1 MSVESNRLG
10 QETSPYL
17 LQHQHNPVHWQ
28 AWSAETLALA
38 KRSGRPVLLS
48 VGYAACHWCHV
59 MAHEFFEN
67 AEIAAL
73 MNEYFVN
80 VKVDRE
86 ERPDI
91 DYLYQQA
98 LMMMGR
104 RGGWPLTMFLTPDGQ
119 PFWGGT
125 YFPPF
130 AQGGRPGFAE
140 VLRTIAEL
148 WRNRANAI
156 EHNVKELGAGLASL
170 SEPTPGE
177 PISSDLVEAI
187 REQLEQR
194 LDRVDGGFGAAP
206 KFPQATSL
214 DFLWRAW
221 KRTGRDSLRQGVLL
235 TLDHISQ
242 GGVYD
247 HLGGGFARYSTDDR
261 WLVPHFE
268 KMLYDNA
275 QLIELLTEVWQDE
288 RRELYRLRVTE
299 TIQWITR
306 EMRAPGGGFASSLD
320 ADSEG
325 EEGKF
330 YAWSEAEIREALGVR
345 APFFERAYGVDR
357 EGNWEHGKSVLNRL
371 GSIELLDE
379 ETEGALARDRAVLF
393 SLREGRVRPG
403 CDDKVLADWNGLT
416 IAAIAKAACVFE
428 RLDWLDVAIEAFDF
442 VKGAMTTDDGRLLHS
457 WREGRARHLAVLDDY
472 AAMCRAAL
480 ALHEATGAPSYLEC
494 GRRWLEQ
501 VEIHYRDRNGG
512 YFFTADDAEALIA
525 RAKIAEDSALPSGN
539 GMMLQVL
546 AQLYHL
552 TGESLYRERAEGI
565 ANAFSGTIRQR
576 ASWIFVVAE
585 RHGGAARGHA
595 DRGDRRGGRRRY
607 GGAEESDLRRQP
619 ARAGFERHCA
629 GNGASSRASSFR
641 QNFARPSSHGLRLP
655 GRGLLAANRQ
665 SRGAGGGPARGVT
678 HFRRS
683 ARARLSTPPY
693 RSPARAARPAVL
705 RSACNIAR
713 VRRSPPPTRNLAS
726 FRKHE
731 TRRKLIPIAR
741 GYQGG
746 ECSRRSIE
754 HC

>member
-1 MSVESNRLG
+1 MSVESNRLS

-59 MAHEFFEN
+59 MAHESFEN
-67 AEIAAL
+67 AEIATL

-86 ERPDI
+86 ERPDV
-91 DYLYQQA
+91 DHLYQQA

-104 RGGWPLTMFLTPDGQ
+104 RGGWPLTMFLTPDGP

-125 YFPPF
+125 YFPPI
-130 AQGGRPGFAE
+130 ARGGRPGFAE
-140 VLRTIAEL
+140 VLQTIAEL

-170 SEPTPGE
+170 SETTPGE

-187 REQLEQR
+187 RKQLEQR

-379 ETEGALARDRAVLF
+379 ETEGPLARDRAVLF
-393 SLREGRVRPG
+393 SLREGRVRPE

-416 IAAIAKAACVFE
+416 IAAIAKASCVFE
-428 RLDWLDVAIEAFDF
+428 RQDWLDVAIEAFHF
-442 VKGAMTTDDGRLLHS
+442 VQSAMMTDDGRLLHS

-480 ALHEATGAPSYLEC
+480 ALHEATCAPSYLEC

-552 TGESLYRERAEGI
+552 TGESLYKERAEKI
-565 ANAFSGTIRQR
+565 AHAFSGTIRQR
-576 ASWIFVVAE
+576 VLGFSSLLNGMETLREAMQIVVIGEAD
-585 RHGGAARGHA
+585 AADTAALKRVI
-595 DRGDRRGGRRRY
+595 Y
-607 GGAEESDLRRQP
+607 GV
-619 ARAGFERHCA
+619 
-629 GNGASSRASSFR
+629 SR
-641 QNFARPSSHGLRLP
+641 P
-655 GRGLLAANRQ
+655 GRVLNVIAPGTALPRAHPAFGKTLLDHRATAYVCRGAICSLPIVNPEALAA
-665 SRGAGGGPARGVT
+665 A
-678 HFRRS
+678 
-683 ARARLSTPPY
+683 
-693 RSPARAARPAVL
+693 L
-705 RSACNIAR
+705 REA
-713 VRRSPPPTRNLAS
+713 
-726 FRKHE
+726 
-731 TRRKLIPIAR
+731 
-741 GYQGG
+741 
-746 ECSRRSIE
+746 
-754 HC
+754 

>member
-28 AWSAETLALA
+28 AWSTETLALA
-38 KRSGRPVLLS
+38 KQTGRPVLLS

-59 MAHEFFEN
+59 MAHESFEN
-67 AEIAAL
+67 DEIAAL

-86 ERPDI
+86 ERPDV
-91 DYLYQQA
+91 DHLYQQA

-130 AQGGRPGFAE
+130 ARGGRPGFAE

-170 SEPTPGE
+170 SETTPGE

-187 REQLEQR
+187 SEQLEQR

-330 YAWSEAEIREALGVR
+330 YAWSEAEIRQALGVR
-345 APFFERAYGVDR
+345 APFFERVYGVDCR
-357 EGNWEHGKSVLNRL
+357 GNWERGKSVLNRL

-379 ETEGALARDRAVLF
+379 ETEAALARDRAVLF

-416 IAAIAKAACVFE
+416 IAAIAKASCVFE
-428 RLDWLDVAIEAFDF
+428 RQDWLHVAIEAFHF
-442 VKGAMTTDDGRLLHS
+442 VRSAMMTDDGRLLHS

-472 AAMCRAAL
+472 AAMCRAAS
-480 ALHEATGAPSYLEC
+480 ALHEATGAASYLEC

-525 RAKIAEDSALPSGN
+525 RAKIAQDSALPSGN

-552 TGESLYRERAEGI
+552 TGESVYWERTEGI

-576 ASWIFVVAE
+576 LLGFSSLLNGMEALREAIQIVVIGEAD
-585 RHGGAARGHA
+585 AADTAALKRVIYGVSRPGRVLNVIAPGTALPRGHPA
-595 DRGDRRGGRRRY
+595 FGKTLLDHRATAYVCRG
-607 GGAEESDLRRQP
+607 AVCS
-619 ARAGFERHCA
+619 
-629 GNGASSRASSFR
+629 
-641 QNFARPSSHGLRLP
+641 LP
-655 GRGLLAANRQ
+655 IVSPEALAA
-665 SRGAGGGPARGVT
+665 AL
-678 HFRRS
+678 
-683 ARARLSTPPY
+683 RA
-693 RSPARAARPAVL
+693 
-705 RSACNIAR
+705 
-713 VRRSPPPTRNLAS
+713 
-726 FRKHE
+726 
-731 TRRKLIPIAR
+731 
-741 GYQGG
+741 
-746 ECSRRSIE
+746 
-754 HC
+754 

>member
-1 MSVESNRLG
+1 MSVENNRLG

-59 MAHEFFEN
+59 MAHESFEN

-130 AQGGRPGFAE
+130 ARGGRLGFAE
-140 VLRTIAEL
+140 VLQTIAEL

-170 SEPTPGE
+170 SETTPGE

-187 REQLEQR
+187 RKQLEQR

-206 KFPQATSL
+206 KFPQVTSL

-306 EMRAPGGGFASSLD
+306 EMRVPGGGFASSLD

-345 APFFERAYGVDR
+345 APFFERAYGVNR

-371 GSIELLDE
+371 ESIELLDE
-379 ETEGALARDRAVLF
+379 ETEAALARDRAVLF

-416 IAAIAKAACVFE
+416 IAAIAKASCVFE
-428 RLDWLDVAIEAFDF
+428 RQDWLDVAIEAFHF
-442 VKGAMTTDDGRLLHS
+442 VQSAMMTDDGRLLHS

-552 TGESLYRERAEGI
+552 TGESLYKERAEKI
-565 ANAFSGTIRQR
+565 AHAFSGTIRQR
-576 ASWIFVVAE
+576 VLGFSSLLNGMEALREAMQIVVIGEAD
-585 RHGGAARGHA
+585 AADTAALKRVI
-595 DRGDRRGGRRRY
+595 Y
-607 GGAEESDLRRQP
+607 GV
-619 ARAGFERHCA
+619 
-629 GNGASSRASSFR
+629 SR
-641 QNFARPSSHGLRLP
+641 P
-655 GRGLLAANRQ
+655 GRVLNVIAPGTALPRAHPAFGKTLLDHRATAYVCRGAICSLPIVNPEALAA
-665 SRGAGGGPARGVT
+665 A
-678 HFRRS
+678 
-683 ARARLSTPPY
+683 
-693 RSPARAARPAVL
+693 L
-705 RSACNIAR
+705 REA
-713 VRRSPPPTRNLAS
+713 
-726 FRKHE
+726 
-731 TRRKLIPIAR
+731 
-741 GYQGG
+741 
-746 ECSRRSIE
+746 
-754 HC
+754 

>member
-38 KRSGRPVLLS
+38 KQTGKPILLS
-48 VGYAACHWCHV
+48 SGYAACHWCHV
-59 MAHEFFEN
+59 MAHESFEDP
-67 AEIAAL
+67 EIAAL
-73 MNEYFVN
+73 MNEFFIN

-86 ERPDI
+86 ERPDV

-98 LMMMGR
+98 LMMMGQ
-104 RGGWPLTMFLTPDGQ
+104 RGGWPLTMFLTPEGQ

-125 YFPPF
+125 YFPPS

-140 VLRTIAEL
+140 LLKTIAEL
-148 WRNRANAI
+148 WRTRANAI
-156 EHNVKELGAGLASL
+156 EHNVAELSAGLASL
-170 SEPTPGE
+170 SETTPGE
-177 PISSDLVEAI
+177 PVSPDLVESICA
-187 REQLEQR
+187 QLEQR
-194 LDRVDGGFGAAP
+194 LDHVDGGFGSAP

-221 KRTGRDSLRQGVLL
+221 KRTGRDSLRQAVVL

-247 HLGGGFARYSTDDR
+247 HLGGGFARYSTDNR

-299 TIQWITR
+299 TIEWVTR

-330 YAWSEAEIREALGVR
+330 YSWSQTEIGEALGAR
-345 APFFERAYGVDR
+345 APFFERAYGVSR

-379 ETEGALARDRAVLF
+379 ETEAALARDRAALLSV
-393 SLREGRVRPG
+393 RERRVRPG

-428 RLDWLDVAIEAFDF
+428 RRDWLDIAIEAFDF

-457 WREGRARHLAVLDDY
+457 WRCGRPRHMAVLDDY
-472 AAMCRAAL
+472 GAMCRAAL
-480 ALHEATGAPSYLEC
+480 ALYEATGAPSYLEC
-494 GRRWLEQ
+494 ARRWLEH
-501 VEIHYRDRNGG
+501 VEHHYRDRNGA
-512 YFFTADDAEALIA
+512 YFYAAGDADTLIA
-525 RAKIAEDSALPSGN
+525 RVKIAEDSALPSGN

-546 AQLYHL
+546 AQLYYL
-552 TGESLYRERAEGI
+552 TGESVYRQRAEAI
-565 ANAFSGTIRQR
+565 AKDFAGTIRERVLGFSSLLNGIEMLREALQ
-576 ASWIFVVAE
+576 IVVIGETDAADTAALK
-585 RHGGAARGHA
+585 RVIYGVSRPGRVLSVIAPGAALPRAHPAFGKTLL
-595 DRGDRRGGRRRY
+595 GDRATAYVCRGMVC
-607 GGAEESDLRRQP
+607 S
-619 ARAGFERHCA
+619 
-629 GNGASSRASSFR
+629 
-641 QNFARPSSHGLRLP
+641 LP
-655 GRGLLAANRQ
+655 IVEPDALAA
-665 SRGAGGGPARGVT
+665 A
-678 HFRRS
+678 
-683 ARARLSTPPY
+683 
-693 RSPARAARPAVL
+693 L
-705 RSACNIAR
+705 R
-713 VRRSPPPTRNLAS
+713 
-726 FRKHE
+726 E
-731 TRRKLIPIAR
+731 T
-741 GYQGG
+741 
-746 ECSRRSIE
+746 
-754 HC
+754 

>member
-38 KRSGRPVLLS
+38 KQTGRPVLLS

-86 ERPDI
+86 ERPDV
-91 DYLYQQA
+91 DHLYQQA

-130 AQGGRPGFAE
+130 ARGGIPGFAE
-140 VLRTIAEL
+140 VLQTIAEL

-170 SEPTPGE
+170 SETTPGE

-187 REQLEQR
+187 SEQLEQR

-247 HLGGGFARYSTDDR
+247 HLGGGFARYSTDDQ

-330 YAWSEAEIREALGVR
+330 YAWSEAEIREALDVR

-357 EGNWEHGKSVLNRL
+357 QGNWERGKSVLNRL

-393 SLREGRVRPG
+393 SLREGRVRPAR
-403 CDDKVLADWNGLT
+403 DDKVLADWNGLT
-416 IAAIAKAACVFE
+416 IAAIAKASCVFE

-442 VKGAMTTDDGRLLHS
+442 VKGAMTTDDCRLLHS
-457 WREGRARHLAVLDDY
+457 WREGRARHSAVLDDY

-480 ALHEATGAPSYLEC
+480 ALHEATGGPSYLEC
-494 GRRWLEQ
+494 GRRWVEQ
-501 VEIHYRDRNGG
+501 VEQHYRDRSGG

-552 TGESLYRERAEGI
+552 TGESIYLERAEGI

-576 ASWIFVVAE
+576 LLGYSALLNGMEALREAMQIVVIGEADGADTAALKRVIYGVSRPGRVLNVVAP
-585 RHGGAARGHA
+585 GADIPRAHPAFGKTLLDHRATAYVCRGTVCSPPIVNPEA
-595 DRGDRRGGRRRY
+595 
-607 GGAEESDLRRQP
+607 
-619 ARAGFERHCA
+619 
-629 GNGASSRASSFR
+629 
-641 QNFARPSSHGLRLP
+641 
-655 GRGLLAANRQ
+655 LAA
-665 SRGAGGGPARGVT
+665 A
-678 HFRRS
+678 
-683 ARARLSTPPY
+683 
-693 RSPARAARPAVL
+693 L
-705 RSACNIAR
+705 REA
-713 VRRSPPPTRNLAS
+713 
-726 FRKHE
+726 
-731 TRRKLIPIAR
+731 
-741 GYQGG
+741 
-746 ECSRRSIE
+746 
-754 HC
+754 

>member
-1 MSVESNRLG
+1 
-10 QETSPYL
+10 
-17 LQHQHNPVHWQ
+17 
-28 AWSAETLALA
+28 
-38 KRSGRPVLLS
+38 
-48 VGYAACHWCHV
+48 
-59 MAHEFFEN
+59 
-67 AEIAAL
+67 
-73 MNEYFVN
+73 
-80 VKVDRE
+80 
-86 ERPDI
+86 
-91 DYLYQQA
+91 LYQQA
-98 LMMMGR
+98 LMMMMGR

-130 AQGGRPGFAE
+130 AQGGKPGFTE

-170 SEPTPGE
+170 CETTPGE

-187 REQLEQR
+187 RKQLEQR

-206 KFPQATSL
+206 KFPQVTSL

-379 ETEGALARDRAVLF
+379 ETEGPLARDRAVLF

-416 IAAIAKAACVFE
+416 IAAIAKASCVFE
-428 RLDWLDVAIEAFDF
+428 RQDWLDVAIEAFHF
-442 VKGAMTTDDGRLLHS
+442 VQSAMMTDDGRLLHS

-552 TGESLYRERAEGI
+552 TGESLYKERAEKI
-565 ANAFSGTIRQR
+565 AHAFSGTIRQR
-576 ASWIFVVAE
+576 VLGFSSLLNGMETLREAMQIVVIGEAD
-585 RHGGAARGHA
+585 AADTAALKRVT
-595 DRGDRRGGRRRY
+595 Y
-607 GGAEESDLRRQP
+607 GV
-619 ARAGFERHCA
+619 
-629 GNGASSRASSFR
+629 SR
-641 QNFARPSSHGLRLP
+641 P
-655 GRGLLAANRQ
+655 GRVFNVIAPGTALPRAHPAFGKTLLDHRATAYVCRGAVCSLPIVNPEALAA
-665 SRGAGGGPARGVT
+665 A
-678 HFRRS
+678 
-683 ARARLSTPPY
+683 
-693 RSPARAARPAVL
+693 L
-705 RSACNIAR
+705 REA
-713 VRRSPPPTRNLAS
+713 
-726 FRKHE
+726 
-731 TRRKLIPIAR
+731 
-741 GYQGG
+741 
-746 ECSRRSIE
+746 
-754 HC
+754 

>member
-38 KRSGRPVLLS
+38 KQTGRPVLLS

-59 MAHEFFEN
+59 MAHESFEN

-86 ERPDI
+86 ERPDV
-91 DYLYQQA
+91 DHLYQQA

-130 AQGGRPGFAE
+130 ARGGRPGFAE
-140 VLRTIAEL
+140 VLQTIAEL

-170 SEPTPGE
+170 SETTPGE

-187 REQLEQR
+187 SEQLEQR

-247 HLGGGFARYSTDDR
+247 HLGGGFARYSTDDQ

-330 YAWSEAEIREALGVR
+330 YAWSEAEIREALDVR

-357 EGNWEHGKSVLNRL
+357 QGNWERGKSVLNRL

-393 SLREGRVRPG
+393 SLREGRVRPAR
-403 CDDKVLADWNGLT
+403 DDKVLADWNGLT
-416 IAAIAKAACVFE
+416 IAAIAKASCVFE

-457 WREGRARHLAVLDDY
+457 WREGRARHSAVLDDY

-480 ALHEATGAPSYLEC
+480 ALHEATGGPSYLEC
-494 GRRWLEQ
+494 GRRWVEQ
-501 VEIHYRDRNGG
+501 VEQHYRDRSGG

-552 TGESLYRERAEGI
+552 TGESIYLERAEGI

-576 ASWIFVVAE
+576 LLGYSALLNGMEALREAMQIVVIGEADGADTAALKRVIYGVSRPGRVLNVVAP
-585 RHGGAARGHA
+585 GADLPRAHPAFGKTLLDHRATAYVCRGTVCSPPIVDPEA
-595 DRGDRRGGRRRY
+595 
-607 GGAEESDLRRQP
+607 
-619 ARAGFERHCA
+619 
-629 GNGASSRASSFR
+629 
-641 QNFARPSSHGLRLP
+641 
-655 GRGLLAANRQ
+655 LAA
-665 SRGAGGGPARGVT
+665 A
-678 HFRRS
+678 
-683 ARARLSTPPY
+683 
-693 RSPARAARPAVL
+693 L
-705 RSACNIAR
+705 REA
-713 VRRSPPPTRNLAS
+713 
-726 FRKHE
+726 
-731 TRRKLIPIAR
+731 
-741 GYQGG
+741 
-746 ECSRRSIE
+746 
-754 HC
+754 

>member
-17 LQHQHNPVHWQ
+17 LQHRHNPVHWQ

-38 KRSGRPVLLS
+38 ERSGRPLLLS

-59 MAHEFFEN
+59 MAHESFEN
-67 AEIAAL
+67 AGIAAL

-104 RGGWPLTMFLTPDGQ
+104 RGGWPLTMFLTSDGQ

-130 AQGGRPGFAE
+130 ARGGRPGFAD

-156 EHNVKELGAGLASL
+156 EHNVEELGAGLASL
-170 SEPTPGE
+170 SKPTPGE
-177 PISSDLVEAI
+177 PISSDLVDAI

-206 KFPQATSL
+206 KFPQAASL

-221 KRTGRDSLRQGVLL
+221 KQTGRDSLRQGVLL

-247 HLGGGFARYSTDDR
+247 HLGGGFARYSTDER

-299 TIQWITR
+299 TIQWIMR

-330 YAWSEAEIREALGVR
+330 HAWSEAEIREALGVR

-357 EGNWEHGKSVLNRL
+357 EGNWENGKSVLNRL
-371 GSIELLDE
+371 RSIELLDE

-393 SLREGRVRPG
+393 SLREGRVRPAR
-403 CDDKVLADWNGLT
+403 DDKVLADWNGLT
-416 IAAIAKAACVFE
+416 IAAIAKASCTFE
-428 RLDWLDVAIEAFDF
+428 RRDWLDVAIDAFHF
-442 VKGAMTTDDGRLLHS
+442 VRSAMVTDDGRLLHS
-457 WREGRARHLAVLDDY
+457 WREGRARHFAVLDDY

-552 TGESLYRERAEGI
+552 TGESLYKERAEEI
-565 ANAFSGTIRQR
+565 AHAFSGTVRQR
-576 ASWIFVVAE
+576 VLGFSSLLNGMEALREAMQIVVIGEAD
-585 RHGGAARGHA
+585 AADTAALKRVI
-595 DRGDRRGGRRRY
+595 Y
-607 GGAEESDLRRQP
+607 GV
-619 ARAGFERHCA
+619 
-629 GNGASSRASSFR
+629 SR
-641 QNFARPSSHGLRLP
+641 P
-655 GRGLLAANRQ
+655 GRVLSVIAPGTALPRAHPAFGKTLLDHRATAYVCRGAICSLPIVNPEALAA
-665 SRGAGGGPARGVT
+665 A
-678 HFRRS
+678 
-683 ARARLSTPPY
+683 
-693 RSPARAARPAVL
+693 L
-705 RSACNIAR
+705 REA
-713 VRRSPPPTRNLAS
+713 
-726 FRKHE
+726 
-731 TRRKLIPIAR
+731 
-741 GYQGG
+741 
-746 ECSRRSIE
+746 
-754 HC
+754 

>member
-1 MSVESNRLG
+1 MSVENNRLG

-59 MAHEFFEN
+59 MAHESFEN
-67 AEIAAL
+67 AEIATL

-86 ERPDI
+86 ERPDV
-91 DYLYQQA
+91 DHLYQQA

-130 AQGGRPGFAE
+130 ARGGRLGFAE
-140 VLRTIAEL
+140 VLQTIAEL

-170 SEPTPGE
+170 SETTPGE

-187 REQLEQR
+187 RKQLEQR

-379 ETEGALARDRAVLF
+379 ETEGPLARDRAVLF
-393 SLREGRVRPG
+393 SLREGRVRPE

-416 IAAIAKAACVFE
+416 IAAIAKASCVFE
-428 RLDWLDVAIEAFDF
+428 RQDWLDVAIEAFHF
-442 VKGAMTTDDGRLLHS
+442 VQSAMMTDDGRLLHS

-552 TGESLYRERAEGI
+552 TGESLYKERAEKI
-565 ANAFSGTIRQR
+565 AHAFSGTIRQR
-576 ASWIFVVAE
+576 VLGFSSLLNGMEALREAMQIVVIGEAD
-585 RHGGAARGHA
+585 AADTAALKRVI
-595 DRGDRRGGRRRY
+595 Y
-607 GGAEESDLRRQP
+607 GV
-619 ARAGFERHCA
+619 
-629 GNGASSRASSFR
+629 SR
-641 QNFARPSSHGLRLP
+641 P
-655 GRGLLAANRQ
+655 GRVLNVIAPGTALPRAHPAFGKTLLDHRATAYVCRGAICSLPIVNPEALAA
-665 SRGAGGGPARGVT
+665 A
-678 HFRRS
+678 
-683 ARARLSTPPY
+683 
-693 RSPARAARPAVL
+693 L
-705 RSACNIAR
+705 REA
-713 VRRSPPPTRNLAS
+713 
-726 FRKHE
+726 
-731 TRRKLIPIAR
+731 
-741 GYQGG
+741 
-746 ECSRRSIE
+746 
-754 HC
+754 

>member
-59 MAHEFFEN
+59 MAHESFEN
-67 AEIAAL
+67 AEIATL

-86 ERPDI
+86 ERPDV
-91 DYLYQQA
+91 DHLYQQA

-130 AQGGRPGFAE
+130 ARGGRPGFAE
-140 VLRTIAEL
+140 VLQTIAEL

-170 SEPTPGE
+170 SETTPGE

-187 REQLEQR
+187 RKQLEQR

-206 KFPQATSL
+206 KFPQVTSL

-306 EMRAPGGGFASSLD
+306 EMRVPGGGFASSLD

-345 APFFERAYGVDR
+345 APFFERAYGVNR

-371 GSIELLDE
+371 ESIELLDE
-379 ETEGALARDRAVLF
+379 ETEAALARDRAVLF
-393 SLREGRVRPG
+393 SLRKGRVRPG

-416 IAAIAKAACVFE
+416 IAAIAKASCVFE
-428 RLDWLDVAIEAFDF
+428 RQDWLDVAIEAFHF
-442 VKGAMTTDDGRLLHS
+442 VQSAMMTDDGRLLHS

-525 RAKIAEDSALPSGN
+525 RAKIALDSALPSGN
-539 GMMLQVL
+539 GMMLQAL

-552 TGESLYRERAEGI
+552 TGESLYRQRSEGI
-565 ANAFSGTIRQR
+565 ANAFSGTIRQALLGFSSLLNGMEALR
-576 ASWIFVVAE
+576 EAMQIVVIGEAD
-585 RHGGAARGHA
+585 AADTAALKRVI
-595 DRGDRRGGRRRY
+595 Y
-607 GGAEESDLRRQP
+607 GV
-619 ARAGFERHCA
+619 
-629 GNGASSRASSFR
+629 SR
-641 QNFARPSSHGLRLP
+641 P
-655 GRGLLAANRQ
+655 GRVLNVIAPGTALPRAHPAFGKTLLDHRATAYVCRGAICSLPIVNPEALAA
-665 SRGAGGGPARGVT
+665 A
-678 HFRRS
+678 
-683 ARARLSTPPY
+683 
-693 RSPARAARPAVL
+693 L
-705 RSACNIAR
+705 REA
-713 VRRSPPPTRNLAS
+713 
-726 FRKHE
+726 
-731 TRRKLIPIAR
+731 
-741 GYQGG
+741 
-746 ECSRRSIE
+746 
-754 HC
+754 

>member
-17 LQHQHNPVHWQ
+17 LQHQRNPVHWQ
-28 AWSAETLALA
+28 AWSADTLALA
-38 KRSGRPVLLS
+38 KRSGRPILLS

-59 MAHEFFEN
+59 MAHESFEN

-86 ERPDI
+86 ERPDV
-91 DYLYQQA
+91 DHLYQQA

-130 AQGGRPGFAE
+130 TWGGRPGFAE
-140 VLRTIAEL
+140 VLQTIAEL

-170 SEPTPGE
+170 SETTPGE
-177 PISSDLVEAI
+177 PISSYLVEAI

-247 HLGGGFARYSTDDR
+247 HLGGGFARYSTDDQ

-288 RRELYRLRVTE
+288 RRELYRWRVTE
-299 TIQWITR
+299 TIHWIAR
-306 EMRAPGGGFASSLD
+306 EMRAPGGGFASSID

-357 EGNWEHGKSVLNRL
+357 DGNWEQGKSILNRL
-371 GSIELLDE
+371 GSIGLLDE
-379 ETEGALARDRAVLF
+379 DAEAALARDRAVLF

-403 CDDKVLADWNGLT
+403 RDDKVLADWNGLT

-428 RLDWLDVAIEAFDF
+428 RGDWLDVAIEAFDF

-457 WREGRARHLAVLDDY
+457 WREGRARHSAVLDDY

-494 GRRWLEQ
+494 SRRWVEQ
-501 VEIHYRDRNGG
+501 VELHYRDRNGG

-525 RAKIAEDSALPSGN
+525 RAKIAEDSALPAGN

-552 TGESLYRERAEGI
+552 TGESVYRERAEGI
-565 ANAFSGTIRQR
+565 ANAFSGTVRQR
-576 ASWIFVVAE
+576 FLGFSALLNGVEALREAMQIVVIGEADGTDTAALKRVIYGVSRPGRVLNVVAP
-585 RHGGAARGHA
+585 GAALPRAHPVFGKTLLDHRATAYVCRGTVC
-595 DRGDRRGGRRRY
+595 
-607 GGAEESDLRRQP
+607 S
-619 ARAGFERHCA
+619 
-629 GNGASSRASSFR
+629 
-641 QNFARPSSHGLRLP
+641 LP
-655 GRGLLAANRQ
+655 IVNPEALAA
-665 SRGAGGGPARGVT
+665 A
-678 HFRRS
+678 
-683 ARARLSTPPY
+683 
-693 RSPARAARPAVL
+693 L
-705 RSACNIAR
+705 REA
-713 VRRSPPPTRNLAS
+713 
-726 FRKHE
+726 
-731 TRRKLIPIAR
+731 
-741 GYQGG
+741 
-746 ECSRRSIE
+746 
-754 HC
+754 

>member
-28 AWSAETLALA
+28 AWSAATLALA
-38 KRSGRPVLLS
+38 QQTGRPVLLS
-48 VGYAACHWCHV
+48 SGYAACHWCHV
-59 MAHEFFEN
+59 MAHESFEN

-73 MNEYFVN
+73 MNEHFVN

-86 ERPDI
+86 ERPDV

-98 LMMMGR
+98 LMMMGQ

-140 VLRTIAEL
+140 VLKTIAEL
-148 WRNRANAI
+148 WRTRAHAI
-156 EHNVKELGAGLASL
+156 EHNVATLSAALAGLSQTAS
-170 SEPTPGE
+170 GE
-177 PISSDLVEAI
+177 AVSPEYLETICDE
-187 REQLEQR
+187 LEQR

-214 DFLWRAW
+214 DFLWSAW
-221 KRTGRDSLRQGVLL
+221 KRTGRDSLRQGVVL

-247 HLGGGFARYSTDDR
+247 HLGGGFARYSTDNR

-299 TIQWITR
+299 TIQWMTR
-306 EMRAPGGGFASSLD
+306 EMRTSGGGFASSLD
-320 ADSEG
+320 ADSDG

-330 YAWSEAEIREALGVR
+330 YAWSEADIREALGAG
-345 APFFERAYGVDR
+345 APFFERAYGISR
-357 EGNWEHGKSVLNRL
+357 EGNFEHGKSVLNRL
-371 GSIELLDE
+371 ESIELLDE
-379 ETEGALARDRAVLF
+379 DAEAALARDRAALF
-393 SLREGRVRPG
+393 ALRERRVRPG

-428 RLDWLDVAIEAFDF
+428 RPDWLDLAIGAFDF
-442 VKGAMTTDDGRLLHS
+442 VNGAMTTDDGRLLHS
-457 WREGRARHLAVLDDY
+457 WRGGRARHVAVLDDY

-480 ALHEATGAPSYLEC
+480 ALHEATGAPSYLAC
-494 GRRWLEQ
+494 CRSW
-501 VEIHYRDRNGG
+501 VEHVEHYYRDQNGG
-512 YFFTADDAEALIA
+512 YFYTADDAEALVA
-525 RAKIAEDSALPSGN
+525 RVKIADDSAIPSGN

-546 AQLYHL
+546 AQLYYL
-552 TGESLYRERAEGI
+552 TGESVYRDRAEAI
-565 ANAFSGTIRQR
+565 AKDFCWNNSPTR
-576 ASWIFVVAE
+576 SWFFIFVE
-585 RHGGAARGHA
+585 RHGDAARSRA
-595 DRGDRRGGRRRY
+595 DCRDRRSGRRRY

-619 ARAGFERHCA
+619 AW
-629 GNGASSRASSFR
+629 
-641 QNFARPSSHGLRLP
+641 PS
-655 GRGLLAANRQ
+655 
-665 SRGAGGGPARGVT
+665 V
-678 HFRRS
+678 
-683 ARARLSTPPY
+683 
-693 RSPARAARPAVL
+693 
-705 RSACNIAR
+705 
-713 VRRSPPPTRNLAS
+713 
-726 FRKHE
+726 
-731 TRRKLIPIAR
+731 
-741 GYQGG
+741 
-746 ECSRRSIE
+746 
-754 HC
+754 

>member
-17 LQHQHNPVHWQ
+17 LQHQRNPVHWQ
-28 AWSAETLALA
+28 AWSADTLALA
-38 KRSGRPVLLS
+38 KRSGRPILLS

-59 MAHEFFEN
+59 MAHESFEN

-73 MNEYFVN
+73 MNKYFVN

-86 ERPDI
+86 ERPDV
-91 DYLYQQA
+91 DHLYQQA

-104 RGGWPLTMFLTPDGQ
+104 RGGWPFTMFLTPDGQ

-130 AQGGRPGFAE
+130 TWGGRPGFAE
-140 VLRTIAEL
+140 VLQTIAEL

-170 SEPTPGE
+170 SETTPGE

-247 HLGGGFARYSTDDR
+247 HLGGGFARYSTDDQ

-299 TIQWITR
+299 TIHWIAR
-306 EMRAPGGGFASSLD
+306 EMRAPGGGFASSID

-357 EGNWEHGKSVLNRL
+357 DGNWEQGKSILNRL
-371 GSIELLDE
+371 GSIGLLDE
-379 ETEGALARDRAVLF
+379 DAEAALARDRAVLF

-428 RLDWLDVAIEAFDF
+428 RGDWLDVAIEAFDF

-457 WREGRARHLAVLDDY
+457 WREGRARHSAVLDDY

-494 GRRWLEQ
+494 SRRWVEQ
-501 VEIHYRDRNGG
+501 VELHYRDRNGG

-525 RAKIAEDSALPSGN
+525 RAKIAEDSALPAGN

-552 TGESLYRERAEGI
+552 TGESVYRERAEGI
-565 ANAFSGTIRQR
+565 ANAFSGTVRQR
-576 ASWIFVVAE
+576 FLGFSALLNGVEALREAMQIVVIGEADGADTAALKRVIYGVSRPGRVLNVVAP
-585 RHGGAARGHA
+585 GAALPRAHPVFGKTLLDHRATAYVCRGTVC
-595 DRGDRRGGRRRY
+595 
-607 GGAEESDLRRQP
+607 S
-619 ARAGFERHCA
+619 
-629 GNGASSRASSFR
+629 
-641 QNFARPSSHGLRLP
+641 LP
-655 GRGLLAANRQ
+655 IVNPEALAA
-665 SRGAGGGPARGVT
+665 A
-678 HFRRS
+678 
-683 ARARLSTPPY
+683 
-693 RSPARAARPAVL
+693 L
-705 RSACNIAR
+705 REA
-713 VRRSPPPTRNLAS
+713 
-726 FRKHE
+726 
-731 TRRKLIPIAR
+731 
-741 GYQGG
+741 
-746 ECSRRSIE
+746 
-754 HC
+754 

>member
-10 QETSPYL
+10 LETSPYL
-17 LQHQHNPVHWQ
+17 LQHQHNPVHWR
-28 AWSAETLALA
+28 AWSAETLARA
-38 KRSGRPVLLS
+38 KEAGRPILLS

-59 MAHEFFEN
+59 MAHESFED

-86 ERPDI
+86 ERPDV

-98 LMMMGR
+98 LMMMGQ

-140 VLRTIAEL
+140 VLQTIAEL
-148 WRNRANAI
+148 WRKRANAI

-170 SEPTPGE
+170 SETAPGE
-177 PISSDLVEAI
+177 PISPDLIATI
-187 REQLEQR
+187 CEQLERR
-194 LDRVDGGFGAAP
+194 LDSVNGGFGAAP

-221 KRTGRDSLRQGVLL
+221 KRTGRNSLRQGVLL

-288 RRELYRLRVTE
+288 RRELYRMRVTE
-299 TIQWITR
+299 TVEWLAR
-306 EMRAPGGGFASSLD
+306 EMCAPGGGFASSLD

-330 YAWSEAEIREALGVR
+330 YAWSEAEIREALGPR
-345 APFFERAYGVDR
+345 APFFERAYGVERD
-357 EGNWEHGKSVLNRL
+357 GNWEHGKSILNRL

-379 ETEGALARDRAVLF
+379 DAEAALARDRAHLF

-416 IAAIAKAACVFE
+416 IVAIAKAACVFD
-428 RLDWLDVAIEAFDF
+428 RQDWLDVAIEAFHF
-442 VKGAMTTDDGRLLHS
+442 VQTAMTTDDGRLLHS

-472 AAMCRAAL
+472 AEMCRAAL
-480 ALHEATGAPSYLEC
+480 ALHEATGAASYLGC
-494 GRRWLEQ
+494 GRRW
-501 VEIHYRDRNGG
+501 VEHVELHYRDRDGG

-525 RAKIAEDSALPSGN
+525 RAKIAEDSAVPSGN
-539 GMMLQVL
+539 GVMLQVL

-552 TGESLYRERAEGI
+552 TGERLYRERAEGI
-565 ANAFSGTIRQR
+565 AKAFSGTIRQR
-576 ASWIFVVAE
+576 LLGFSALLSGMEMLLDAVQITVIGEADAADTAALKRAIFGVSRPGRVFDVIAPGTE
-585 RHGGAARGHA
+585 LPRTHPAFGKALV
-595 DRGDRRGGRRRY
+595 GRRATAYICR
-607 GGAEESDLRRQP
+607 GAVCS
-619 ARAGFERHCA
+619 
-629 GNGASSRASSFR
+629 
-641 QNFARPSSHGLRLP
+641 LP
-655 GRGLLAANRQ
+655 IVDPEALAA
-665 SRGAGGGPARGVT
+665 A
-678 HFRRS
+678 
-683 ARARLSTPPY
+683 
-693 RSPARAARPAVL
+693 L
-705 RSACNIAR
+705 REA
-713 VRRSPPPTRNLAS
+713 
-726 FRKHE
+726 
-731 TRRKLIPIAR
+731 
-741 GYQGG
+741 
-746 ECSRRSIE
+746 
-754 HC
+754 

>member
-38 KRSGRPVLLS
+38 KQTGRPVLLS

-59 MAHEFFEN
+59 MAHESFEN

-86 ERPDI
+86 ERPDV
-91 DYLYQQA
+91 DHLYQQA

-130 AQGGRPGFAE
+130 ARGGRPGFAE
-140 VLRTIAEL
+140 VLQTIAEL

-170 SEPTPGE
+170 SETTPGE

-187 REQLEQR
+187 SEQLEQR

-247 HLGGGFARYSTDDR
+247 HLGGGFARYSTDDQ

-330 YAWSEAEIREALGVR
+330 YAWSEAEIREALDVR

-357 EGNWEHGKSVLNRL
+357 QGNWERGKSVLNRL

-393 SLREGRVRPG
+393 SLREGRVRPAR
-403 CDDKVLADWNGLT
+403 DDKVLADWNGLT
-416 IAAIAKAACVFE
+416 IAAIAKASCVFE

-442 VKGAMTTDDGRLLHS
+442 VKGAMTTDDCRLLHS
-457 WREGRARHLAVLDDY
+457 WREGRARHSAVLDDY

-480 ALHEATGAPSYLEC
+480 ALHEATGGPSYLEC
-494 GRRWLEQ
+494 GRRWVEQ
-501 VEIHYRDRNGG
+501 VEQHYRDRSGG

-552 TGESLYRERAEGI
+552 TGESVYLERAEGI

-576 ASWIFVVAE
+576 LLGYSALLNGMEALREAMQIVVIGEADGADTAALKRVIYGVSRPGRVLNVVAP
-585 RHGGAARGHA
+585 GADLPRAHPAFGKTLLDHRATAYVCRGTVCSPPIVNPEA
-595 DRGDRRGGRRRY
+595 
-607 GGAEESDLRRQP
+607 
-619 ARAGFERHCA
+619 
-629 GNGASSRASSFR
+629 
-641 QNFARPSSHGLRLP
+641 
-655 GRGLLAANRQ
+655 LAA
-665 SRGAGGGPARGVT
+665 A
-678 HFRRS
+678 
-683 ARARLSTPPY
+683 
-693 RSPARAARPAVL
+693 L
-705 RSACNIAR
+705 REA
-713 VRRSPPPTRNLAS
+713 
-726 FRKHE
+726 
-731 TRRKLIPIAR
+731 
-741 GYQGG
+741 
-746 ECSRRSIE
+746 
-754 HC
+754 

>member
-59 MAHEFFEN
+59 MAHESFEN
-67 AEIAAL
+67 AEIATL

-86 ERPDI
+86 ERPDV
-91 DYLYQQA
+91 DHLYQQA

-130 AQGGRPGFAE
+130 ARGGRPGFAE
-140 VLRTIAEL
+140 VLQTIAEL

-170 SEPTPGE
+170 SETTPGE

-187 REQLEQR
+187 RKQLEQR

-235 TLDHISQ
+235 TRDHISQ

-330 YAWSEAEIREALGVR
+330 YTWSEAEIREALGER

-371 GSIELLDE
+371 ESIELLDE
-379 ETEGALARDRAVLF
+379 ETEAALARDRAVLF

-416 IAAIAKAACVFE
+416 IAAIAKASCVFE
-428 RLDWLDVAIEAFDF
+428 RQDWLDVAIEAFHF
-442 VKGAMTTDDGRLLHS
+442 VQSAMMTDDGRLLHS

-525 RAKIAEDSALPSGN
+525 RAKIALDSALPSGN
-539 GMMLQVL
+539 GMMLQAL

-552 TGESLYRERAEGI
+552 TGESLYRQRSEGI
-565 ANAFSGTIRQR
+565 ANAFSGTIRQALLGFSSLLNGMEALR
-576 ASWIFVVAE
+576 EAMQAD
-585 RHGGAARGHA
+585 AADTAALKRVI
-595 DRGDRRGGRRRY
+595 Y
-607 GGAEESDLRRQP
+607 GV
-619 ARAGFERHCA
+619 
-629 GNGASSRASSFR
+629 SR
-641 QNFARPSSHGLRLP
+641 P
-655 GRGLLAANRQ
+655 GRVLNVIAPGTALPRAHPAFGKTLLDHRATAYVCRGAICSLPIVNPEALAA
-665 SRGAGGGPARGVT
+665 A
-678 HFRRS
+678 
-683 ARARLSTPPY
+683 
-693 RSPARAARPAVL
+693 L
-705 RSACNIAR
+705 REA
-713 VRRSPPPTRNLAS
+713 
-726 FRKHE
+726 
-731 TRRKLIPIAR
+731 
-741 GYQGG
+741 
-746 ECSRRSIE
+746 
-754 HC
+754 

>member
-59 MAHEFFEN
+59 MAHESFEN
-67 AEIAAL
+67 AEIATL

-86 ERPDI
+86 ERPDV
-91 DYLYQQA
+91 DHLYQQA

-125 YFPPF
+125 YFPPI
-130 AQGGRPGFAE
+130 ARGGRPGFAE
-140 VLRTIAEL
+140 VLQTIAEL

-170 SEPTPGE
+170 SETTPGE

-187 REQLEQR
+187 RKQLEQR

-206 KFPQATSL
+206 KFPQVTSL

-306 EMRAPGGGFASSLD
+306 EMRVPGGGFASSLD

-345 APFFERAYGVDR
+345 APSFERAYGVDR

-371 GSIELLDE
+371 ESIELLDE
-379 ETEGALARDRAVLF
+379 ETEAALARDRAVLF

-416 IAAIAKAACVFE
+416 IAAIAKASCVFE
-428 RLDWLDVAIEAFDF
+428 RLDWLEVAIEAFHF
-442 VKGAMTTDDGRLLHS
+442 VQSAMMTDDGRLLHS

-525 RAKIAEDSALPSGN
+525 RAKIALDSALPSGN
-539 GMMLQVL
+539 GMMLQAL

-552 TGESLYRERAEGI
+552 TGESLYRQRSEGI
-565 ANAFSGTIRQR
+565 ANAFSGTIRQALLGFSSLLNGMEALR
-576 ASWIFVVAE
+576 EAMQIVVIGEAD
-585 RHGGAARGHA
+585 AADTAALKRVI
-595 DRGDRRGGRRRY
+595 Y
-607 GGAEESDLRRQP
+607 GV
-619 ARAGFERHCA
+619 
-629 GNGASSRASSFR
+629 SR
-641 QNFARPSSHGLRLP
+641 P
-655 GRGLLAANRQ
+655 GRVLNVIAPGTALPRAHPAFGKTLLDHRATAYVCRGAICSLPIVNPEALAA
-665 SRGAGGGPARGVT
+665 A
-678 HFRRS
+678 
-683 ARARLSTPPY
+683 
-693 RSPARAARPAVL
+693 L
-705 RSACNIAR
+705 REA
-713 VRRSPPPTRNLAS
+713 
-726 FRKHE
+726 
-731 TRRKLIPIAR
+731 
-741 GYQGG
+741 
-746 ECSRRSIE
+746 
-754 HC
+754 

>member
-17 LQHQHNPVHWQ
+17 LQHQHNPVHWR
-28 AWSAETLALA
+28 AWSPETLALA
-38 KRSGRPVLLS
+38 KRSGRPILLS

-59 MAHEFFEN
+59 MSHESFEN
-67 AEIAAL
+67 AGIAAL

-86 ERPDI
+86 ERPDV

-104 RGGWPLTMFLTPDGQ
+104 RGGWPLTMFLTPDGK

-140 VLRTIAEL
+140 VLQTIAEL

-156 EHNVKELGAGLASL
+156 EHNVKELSAGLASL
-170 SEPTPGE
+170 SETVPGE
-177 PISSDLVEAI
+177 PISRELVDSI
-187 REQLEQR
+187 CEQLEQR

-214 DFLWRAW
+214 NFLWRAW
-221 KRTGRDSLRQGVLL
+221 KRTGRISLRQGVLL

-268 KMLYDNA
+268 KMLYDTA
-275 QLIELLTEVWQDE
+275 QLIDLLTEVWQDE
-288 RRELYRLRVTE
+288 RREIYRLRVSE
-299 TIQWITR
+299 TIQWIAR

-330 YAWSEAEIREALGVR
+330 YSWSETEIHEALGAR
-345 APFFERAYGVDR
+345 APFFERTYGVDR
-357 EGNWEHGKSVLNRL
+357 VGNWEHGKSILNRL
-371 GSIELLDE
+371 GSIERLDQ
-379 ETEGALARDRAVLF
+379 ETEAALAQDRAVLF

-428 RLDWLDVAIEAFDF
+428 RGDWLDLAIEAFEF
-442 VKGAMTTDDGRLLHS
+442 VKSAMSTDDDRLLHS

-472 AAMCRAAL
+472 AAMCLAAL
-480 ALHEATGAPSYLEC
+480 ELYEATGAECYLEC
-494 GRRWLEQ
+494 ARRWVEQ
-501 VEIHYRDRNGG
+501 VELHYHDRNGG
-512 YFFTADDAEALIA
+512 YFFTADDADALIA

-539 GMMLQVL
+539 GMLLQVL

-552 TGESLYRERAEGI
+552 TGEGLYRERAEGI
-565 ANAFSGTIRQR
+565 AKAFSGVLRQR
-576 ASWIFVVAE
+576 VFGFSSLLNGMEMLREAVQIVLIGEANAE
-585 RHGGAARGHA
+585 DTAA
-595 DRGDRRGGRRRY
+595 
-607 GGAEESDLRRQP
+607 LRRVIY
-619 ARAGFERHCA
+619 GV
-629 GNGASSRASSFR
+629 SR
-641 QNFARPSSHGLRLP
+641 P
-655 GRGLLAANRQ
+655 GRIFSIIAPGTALPRAHPAFGKTLSGERPTAYVCRGMVCSLPIVDPEALAA
-665 SRGAGGGPARGVT
+665 A
-678 HFRRS
+678 
-683 ARARLSTPPY
+683 
-693 RSPARAARPAVL
+693 L
-705 RSACNIAR
+705 REA
-713 VRRSPPPTRNLAS
+713 
-726 FRKHE
+726 
-731 TRRKLIPIAR
+731 
-741 GYQGG
+741 
-746 ECSRRSIE
+746 
-754 HC
+754 

>member
-17 LQHQHNPVHWQ
+17 LQHRHNPVHWQ

-38 KRSGRPVLLS
+38 KRSGRPLLLS

-59 MAHEFFEN
+59 MAHESFEN
-67 AEIAAL
+67 GGIAAL

-130 AQGGRPGFAE
+130 AQGGRPGFAD

-156 EHNVKELGAGLASL
+156 EHNVEELGAGLASL
-170 SEPTPGE
+170 SKPTPGE
-177 PISSDLVEAI
+177 PISSDLVDAI

-206 KFPQATSL
+206 KFPQAASL

-247 HLGGGFARYSTDDR
+247 HLGGGFARYSTDER

-299 TIQWITR
+299 TIQWIMR

-330 YAWSEAEIREALGVR
+330 HAWSEAEIREALGVR
-345 APFFERAYGVDR
+345 APFFERAYGVDH
-357 EGNWEHGKSVLNRL
+357 EGNWENGKSVLNRL

-393 SLREGRVRPG
+393 SLRDGRVRPAR
-403 CDDKVLADWNGLT
+403 DDKVLADWNGLT
-416 IAAIAKAACVFE
+416 IAAIAKASCVFE
-428 RLDWLDVAIEAFDF
+428 RRDWLDVAIDAFHF
-442 VKGAMTTDDGRLLHS
+442 VRSAMMTDDGRLLHS
-457 WREGRARHLAVLDDY
+457 WREGRARHFAVLDDY

-480 ALHEATGAPSYLEC
+480 ALHEATGARSYLEC
-494 GRRWLEQ
+494 GRRWVEQ
-501 VEIHYRDRNGG
+501 VELHYRDRNDG

-525 RAKIAEDSALPSGN
+525 RAKIAEDSALPAGN

-546 AQLYHL
+546 AQLYYL
-552 TGESLYRERAEGI
+552 TGESVYRKRAEGI
-565 ANAFSGTIRQR
+565 AHAFSGTVRQR
-576 ASWIFVVAE
+576 VLGFSSLLNGMEALREAMQIVVIGEAD
-585 RHGGAARGHA
+585 AADTAALKRVI
-595 DRGDRRGGRRRY
+595 Y
-607 GGAEESDLRRQP
+607 GV
-619 ARAGFERHCA
+619 
-629 GNGASSRASSFR
+629 SR
-641 QNFARPSSHGLRLP
+641 P
-655 GRGLLAANRQ
+655 GRVLSVIAPGTALPRAHPAFGKTLLDHRATAYVCRGAICSLPIVNPEALAA
-665 SRGAGGGPARGVT
+665 A
-678 HFRRS
+678 
-683 ARARLSTPPY
+683 
-693 RSPARAARPAVL
+693 L
-705 RSACNIAR
+705 REA
-713 VRRSPPPTRNLAS
+713 
-726 FRKHE
+726 
-731 TRRKLIPIAR
+731 
-741 GYQGG
+741 
-746 ECSRRSIE
+746 
-754 HC
+754 